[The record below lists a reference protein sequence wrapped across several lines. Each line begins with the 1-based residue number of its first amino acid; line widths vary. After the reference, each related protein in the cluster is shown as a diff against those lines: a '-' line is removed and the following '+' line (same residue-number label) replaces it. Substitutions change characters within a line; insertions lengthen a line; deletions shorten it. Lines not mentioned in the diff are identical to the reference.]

1 MTRGIVHVLVQ
12 HGVLEPRKTGPAHA
26 MDPEEARKLKL
37 RQQVIARNIRKE
49 RIQRA
54 LDNGDPLPVFKQGRP
69 RKYTPEQA
77 IEVRKEQNKMCWQVY
92 KKRLRDGLDKFSDMY
107 AD

>member
-12 HGVLEPRKTGPAHA
+12 HGALEPKKTGPVHA
-26 MDPEEARKLKL
+26 MDPEEARKLKM
-37 RQQVIARNIRKE
+37 QQQIVAKTLRKE
-49 RIQRA
+49 RVQQA
-54 LDNGDPLPVFKQGRP
+54 LERGEPLPVFKQGKP

-77 IEVRKEQNKMCWQVY
+77 IEVRKEQNKISWQVY
-92 KKRLRDGLDKFSDMY
+92 KKRLRDGLTKFSNMY